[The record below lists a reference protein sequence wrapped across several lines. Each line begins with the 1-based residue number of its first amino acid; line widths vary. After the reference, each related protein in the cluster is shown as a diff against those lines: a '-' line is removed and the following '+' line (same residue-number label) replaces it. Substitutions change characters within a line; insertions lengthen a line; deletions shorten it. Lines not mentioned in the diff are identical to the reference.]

1 MILLSNT
8 PLNNHHFLLKKKKKN
23 SSTNVDKD
31 EAMFKVVF
39 TNFFTL

>member
-23 SSTNVDKD
+23 SSTNVDED

-39 TNFFTL
+39 TNFFTF

>member
-23 SSTNVDKD
+23 SSTNVDED